1 MPQTIVRSAPAMP
14 SSTGWQPSPFREY
27 VIKVHNGCDL
37 ACHYCYMYRLADR
50 RAWIDR
56 SAMAE
61 LTFDRTAARIR
72 EHLLRHGL
80 TRARAVFH
88 GGEPLLVGADRLSRM
103 AGQLREAMPSGTAMD
118 VTIQTNAV
126 RLRARDIEL
135 FATHGIRVG
144 VSLDGDRQAN
154 DRHRRSAGG
163 RSSFD
168 AVHRAL
174 GLLGQRPDI
183 FAGILCVVDLAND
196 PARTY
201 DALVQHRPPTVDFL
215 LPHGNWTV
223 LPPGYSDQP
232 RYGAWLAAAF
242 DRWYGAPA
250 RETGVRFF
258 EAVINLL
265 FGGPSRTEG
274 IGGTPAATIVINVD
288 GSYEDIDTLRSAYA
302 GAVDTGLNVF
312 DHSLDEAL
320 HHPDVLARRQSTVAT
335 VGECR
340 VCPVRRVCGGGYYPH
355 RYRDGDGFANPS
367 VYSRDLR
374 HLIGHIA
381 TRLHA
386 DVARLKGKS

>member
-1 MPQTIVRSAPAMP
+1 MPQTITRPAPALPP
-14 SSTGWQPSPFREY
+14 SAARQPSPFREY

-50 RAWIDR
+50 RTWIDR

-61 LTFDRTAARIR
+61 VTFDRAVARIR
-72 EHLLRHGL
+72 EHLRRHGL

-88 GGEPLLVGADRLSRM
+88 GGEPLLVGADRLARM
-103 AGQLREAMPSGTAMD
+103 AGQVREAMPPGTAVD

-126 RLRARDIEL
+126 RLSPRDIEL

-154 DRHRRSAGG
+154 DRHRRSANG
-163 RSSFD
+163 RSSYD
-168 AVHRAL
+168 AVDRAL
-174 GLLGQRPDI
+174 RLLGERPDI

-196 PARTY
+196 PVQTY
-201 DALVQHRPPTVDFL
+201 EALVQYRPPTVDFL

-223 LPPGYSDQP
+223 PPPGYSDQP
-232 RYGAWLAAAF
+232 RFGAWLAVAY
-242 DRWYGAPA
+242 DRWYEAPA

-265 FGGPSRTEG
+265 FGGASRTEA
-274 IGGTPAATIVINVD
+274 IGGYPAATIVINAD
-288 GSYEDIDTLRSAYA
+288 GSYEDIDTLRSAYS

-320 HHPDVLARRQSTVAT
+320 HHPDVVARRQSMVTAVS
-335 VGECR
+335 ECR

-355 RYRDGDGFANPS
+355 RYRDGNGFANPS

-374 HLIGHIA
+374 YLIEHIA
-381 TRLHA
+381 NRLRA
-386 DVARLKGKS
+386 DIARLKGKP